1 MKKQFA
7 IILSAILLLLSACS
21 GGNEPKTLDMAGLA
35 EKLKTSG
42 AFEERIS
49 SSMESIKANKAV
61 SMFGADEADVEDA
74 VYYGC
79 VGATT
84 AEILIFQCKD
94 EAAASRVYNLA
105 DAHLTKQIEA
115 YQSYAPE
122 EAKKVDNAVKQK
134 YGNYVI
140 VVVSSDADTVKSVIE
155 EATK

>member
-1 MKKQFA
+1 MKKCFA
-7 IILSAILLLLSACS
+7 MMMAFVMLALCAC
-21 GGNEPKTLDMAGLA
+21 GGSSEPKTLDMAGLA

-49 SSMESIKANKAV
+49 STMESIKANKAI
-61 SMFGADEADVEDA
+61 SMLGADEADVQDA

-94 EAAASRVYNLA
+94 EEAAGRVYELA
-105 DAHLTKQIEA
+105 DAHLAKQKEA

-134 YGNYVI
+134 YGSYVI
-140 VVVSSDADTVKSVIE
+140 VVVSSDADIIRTVIE
-155 EATK
+155 EATR